1 MIVGEIYNNSSANN
15 AGLKINDII
24 LKIDTKK
31 YGVLTADHWCHILE
45 NGLFNEEKSTIT
57 VIVLRQNEEL
67 TFNLEKTKLS
77 WKD

>member
-1 MIVGEIYNNSSANN
+1 LIVGGIYTNSSADH

-31 YGVLTADHWCHILE
+31 YGVLTADQWCNIVE

-67 TFNLEKTKLS
+67 TFHLVKTKLL
-77 WKD
+77 